1 MCTHLD
7 FILSGLS
14 RSLMAAQRRSDSRLL
29 HVASNQPQLMLSK
42 LNGSDMTGTNTMV
55 LPI

>member
-1 MCTHLD
+1 
-7 FILSGLS
+7 
-14 RSLMAAQRRSDSRLL
+14 MAAQRRSDSLLL

-42 LNGSDMTGTNTMV
+42 QTGSDMTRTNTMV